1 MCGVPLSKLCG
12 VSETSQPNFHGDD
25 LELPSG
31 IYLMVIFMG
40 YGSGLI
46 VGLVIGHILTTRYHE
61 WFVETFG
68 RGKKAQEGERERE
81 KENS

>member
-1 MCGVPLSKLCG
+1 
-12 VSETSQPNFHGDD
+12 
-25 LELPSG
+25 
-31 IYLMVIFMG
+31 MG

-46 VGLVIGHILTTRYHE
+46 VGLVIGHILTTSYHE
-61 WFVETFG
+61 WFFETFG